1 MVGSLGAMVTADAP
15 AAPLETDSADGVFE
29 GGGVKGIA
37 LVGALEAAEEAG
49 ITRWVNVAGTSA
61 GAIIASLLAVGHAP
75 SQLRGIL
82 EATNYA
88 KFADYGWG
96 GKYLGGARNALLG
109 RGLCPGTAFTDWL
122 AERFSQSPLGKPDP
136 TFADVRRDLPPEL
149 TDEERARARYRLRVI
164 ASPTTSRATRTRK
177 AGRSR
182 QTRCRSRGPC
192 G

>member
-1 MVGSLGAMVTADAP
+1 MVTAEAP

-37 LVGALEAAEEAG
+37 LVGALEAAEQAG

-61 GAIIASLLAVGHAP
+61 GAIIASLLAVGHPP

-96 GKYLGGARNALLG
+96 GKYLGGARNALRG
-109 RGLCPGTAFTDWL
+109 RGLCPGTAFTD
-122 AERFSQSPLGKPDP
+122 
-136 TFADVRRDLPPEL
+136 
-149 TDEERARARYRLRVI
+149 
-164 ASPTTSRATRTRK
+164 
-177 AGRSR
+177 
-182 QTRCRSRGPC
+182 
-192 G
+192 